1 MHPHF
6 IFLEVMNLVS
16 LEIILFCYFECSGL
30 EVLNT
35 LAEEEASISWWII
48 DL

>member
-6 IFLEVMNLVS
+6 IFLEVVNLFS
-16 LEIILFCYFECSGL
+16 LQIILFCYFECSGL

-35 LAEEEASISWWII
+35 LPAEEASISGE
-48 DL
+48 